1 MIRIRG
7 RILSNP
13 GEIDGVE
20 NQAKYLKIIFKI
32 IYFTFSTNILFCLK
46 GYGYFVFLFLSFSPS
61 ILLGEYS
68 NFAYIKANL
77 YYFGINF

>member
-20 NQAKYLKIIFKI
+20 NQAKDLKII
-32 IYFTFSTNILFCLK
+32 Y
-46 GYGYFVFLFLSFSPS
+46 
-61 ILLGEYS
+61 
-68 NFAYIKANL
+68 
-77 YYFGINF
+77 